1 LETNQADDRMY
12 EAPDRYKR
20 MISARLPDGESL
32 GVASR
37 QPDEMSSPLRDAQLI
52 ARGHFAPFF
61 AAANSVAAVMM
72 AMILFSHVPPA
83 YLGGWVV
90 AVVATNFGAMQLAR
104 TQAVTHVG
112 RSGRKVPK
120 ILMIGDIVARA
131 FVWLSLPI
139 LSFTSLAPLSQA
151 VAATVIAGLGIA
163 ALGLVVVPACVT
175 AWMAIFTAGL
185 SYSLLVARNDVPF
198 DYVVAILFTLGV
210 AIVGVLT
217 VARWAFGQLKTNAD
231 YGSQSESAS
240 LLLQEYEQRGVGWL
254 WQVDGENRVT
264 YISSRMTALLGRPA
278 NQLLGHSLPS
288 LLGGHAELG
297 RVLLEKQPFNS
308 LEMELRTARGPRW
321 ISIAGDPIVDT
332 AGRFEGFRGV
342 GSDITEIRQTQERLT
357 HLANM
362 DVLSGLPNR
371 GRVRQLLGEALR
383 HATGSNVP
391 CAIMFLDL
399 DGFKPVNDTFGH
411 PKGDAVLQAVAKRLV
426 DQVGPD
432 GHVGRMGGDEFAIV
446 IADAQSR
453 KRVEQ
458 LADSIIGAIKEPYM
472 VDQTE
477 IRIGVSIGCA
487 FGPIDGA
494 TVDDLILKADLAL
507 YEAKGAGRGCVKY
520 FSSELQ
526 TEQDDR
532 VRLETDLRSAMA
544 AKQFHLV
551 YQPLVSAKTQK
562 LVGFEA
568 LIRWNHPQ
576 RGFVPP
582 NVFIPVAE
590 ESGLMPVIGEWVI
603 EEAIR
608 AAASWPE
615 PITVALNVSPKQIV
629 LPSLPNVVSQA
640 LGRYKLPA
648 NRLELEVT
656 EGVFLGDNGQ
666 TLDVLKRLR
675 ALGVGIALDDFGTG
689 YSSIGYLNKAVF
701 HKLKIDGSFVREA
714 GSRQENVAIIQSIVQ
729 LAKSFRMSVTAEGV
743 ETAEDFERMRDL
755 GCDTI
760 QGYLFGRPLS
770 YDRANQMVLGL
781 GAKRMAG

>member
-1 LETNQADDRMY
+1 MY

-32 GVASR
+32 GLTNRDA
-37 QPDEMSSPLRDAQLI
+37 DEDSSPLRDVQLMARAQL
-52 ARGHFAPFF
+52 APFF
-61 AAANSVAAVMM
+61 AAANIVAAAMM
-72 AMILFSHVPPA
+72 VAALWGETAAEWLLPWF
-83 YLGGWVV
+83 
-90 AVVATNFGAMQLAR
+90 AVVSVVNLGAMQLAR

-112 RSGRKVPK
+112 RSGRKVPQW
-120 ILMIGDIVARA
+120 LMIGDVTARA
-131 FVWLSLPI
+131 VLWLSLP
-139 LSFTSLAPLSQA
+139 LYLFPSLDPGSQ
-151 VAATVIAGLGIA
+151 VIAASLMAGLGIG
-163 ALGLVVVPACVT
+163 ALGLVVVPPCVT
-175 AWMAIFTAGL
+175 AWMSAFTAGI
-185 SYSLLVARNDVPF
+185 SIALLLGRSSVPF
-198 DYVVAILFTLGV
+198 QHMLSILFTLGV
-210 AIVGVLT
+210 AIIGVVT

-231 YGSQSESAS
+231 FGSQSESAS

-254 WQVDGENRVT
+254 WQVDGDNRVT

-278 NQLLGHSLPS
+278 SALLGHSLPA

-297 RVLLEKQPFNS
+297 RLLIERQPFNS
-308 LEMELRTARGPRW
+308 LEMELKTARGTRW
-321 ISIAGDPIVDT
+321 ISIAGDPIIDT

-357 HLANM
+357 HLANV

-383 HATGSNVP
+383 AATVGNVP
-391 CAIMFLDL
+391 CAILFLDL

-426 DQVGPD
+426 DEVGSD
-432 GHVGRMGGDEFAIV
+432 GYVGRMGGDEFAIV
-446 IADAQSR
+446 INDAQSR
-453 KRVEQ
+453 RNVE
-458 LADSIIGAIKEPYM
+458 LMADRIIKAVAEPYM
-472 VDQTE
+472 IDQTE
-477 IRIGVSIGCA
+477 ISIGVSIGCA

-507 YEAKGAGRGCVKY
+507 YQAKDAGRGVARY

-526 TEQDDR
+526 SEQDDR
-532 VRLETDLRSAMA
+532 VRLETDLRQAIA
-544 AKQFHLV
+544 ARQFHLAF
-551 YQPLVSAKTQK
+551 QPLVNAKTQK

-576 RGFVPP
+576 RGLVPP

-590 ESGLMPVIGEWVI
+590 EAGLMPAIGDWVI
-603 EEAIR
+603 DQACR

-615 PITVALNVSPKQIV
+615 PITVALNISPKQIGT
-629 LPSLPNVVSQA
+629 SALPNIVSEA
-640 LGRYKLPA
+640 LARYRLPA
-648 NRLELEVT
+648 NRIELEVT
-656 EGVFLGDNGQ
+656 EGVFLGDNGA

-675 ALGVGIALDDFGTG
+675 ALGLGIALDDFGTG

-714 GSRQENVAIIQSIVQ
+714 GTRPENVAIIQSIVQ
-729 LAKSFRMSVTAEGV
+729 LAKSFRMSITAEGV
-743 ETAEDFERMRDL
+743 ETAEDFERMREL

-770 YDRANQMVLGL
+770 YDRANQMVMGMA
-781 GAKRMAG
+781 AKRLAG

>member
-1 LETNQADDRMY
+1 MY

-20 MISARLPDGESL
+20 LISARLPGGESAGL
-32 GVASR
+32 AAR
-37 QPDEMSSPLRDAQLI
+37 EADLESSPLRDVQLI
-52 ARGHFAPFF
+52 SRAHLAPFF
-61 AAANSVAAVMM
+61 AAANIVAALMM
-72 AMILFSHVPPA
+72 AANLWGSVSPALVLPWIGAVGAVNFS
-83 YLGGWVV
+83 
-90 AVVATNFGAMQLAR
+90 AMQFAR
-104 TQAVTHVG
+104 IQSVTCVG
-112 RSGRKVPK
+112 RSGRRVP
-120 ILMIGDIVARA
+120 MWTMVGEVAGRA
-131 FVWLSLPI
+131 LVWLSLP
-139 LSFTSLAPLSQA
+139 LYLFPSLDPGTQ
-151 VAATVIAGLGIA
+151 VIAASIMAGLGIG
-163 ALGLVVVPACVT
+163 ALGLVVIPPCAN
-175 AWMAIFTAGL
+175 AWMITFTAGVAGA
-185 SYSLLVARNDVPF
+185 LLMGRHTVPF
-198 DYVVAILFTLGV
+198 QHMLSIVFTLGV
-210 AIVGVLT
+210 SIFGVLT
-217 VARWAFGQLKTNAD
+217 VARWAFHQLKTNAD
-231 YGSQSESAS
+231 VGSQSESAS

-254 WQVDGENRVT
+254 WQVDADNRVS
-264 YISSRMTALLGRPA
+264 YISSRMSALLGTPA
-278 NQLLGHSLPS
+278 AQLLGHSLPA

-297 RVLLEKQPFNS
+297 RVLLEKKPFNA
-308 LEMELRTARGPRW
+308 LEMELKTPRGTRW

-357 HLANM
+357 HLANV

-383 HATGSNVP
+383 AATTGNVP

-411 PKGDAVLQAVAKRLV
+411 PKGDAVLRAVAKRLV
-426 DQVGPD
+426 DEVGGE

-446 IADAQSR
+446 VSDAQSR
-453 KRVEQ
+453 RKVES
-458 LADSIIGAIKEPYM
+458 LAERIIASIKEPY
-472 VDQTE
+472 VIDQIE

-507 YEAKGAGRGCVKY
+507 YQAKDAGRGCARY

-526 TEQDDR
+526 SEQEDR
-532 VRLETDLRSAMA
+532 VRLEADLRSAIA
-544 AKQFHLV
+544 SKQFHLV
-551 YQPLVSAKTQK
+551 YQPLINARTQK

-568 LIRWNHPQ
+568 LIRWNHPK

-590 ESGLMPVIGEWVI
+590 ETGLMPAIGEWVI
-603 EEAIR
+603 DEACR

-615 PITVALNVSPKQIV
+615 PISVALNISPKQIV
-629 LPSLPNVVSQA
+629 LAALPNIVSEC
-640 LGRYKLPA
+640 LSRYRLA
-648 NRLELEVT
+648 GNRIELEVT
-656 EGVFLGDNGQ
+656 EGVFLGDNGS

-714 GSRQENVAIIQSIVQ
+714 GSRPENVAIIQSIVQ

-760 QGYLFGRPLS
+760 QGYLFGKPLA
-770 YDRANQMVLGL
+770 YERANQMVLGL
-781 GAKRMAG
+781 GAKKLAS